1 AQPDLRLADE
11 GHAARHLQPAAAV
24 DQRHLRPVDLALVG
38 LEDGAAGVLAATLG
52 LHPADDFH
60 PRDRLAAAVVL
71 AFVAGRVGPAR
82 VEQLDDA
89 AGQGAV
95 GGLADPDD
103 RLGLAGLVVDGLP
116 ATLGR

>member
-1 AQPDLRLADE
+1 MQRPAQRRPCIVPAKARPLLAQPDLRLADE

-60 PRDRLAAAVVL
+60 PRDRLAAA
-71 AFVAGRVGPAR
+71 AR
-82 VEQLDDA
+82 SEEHTSELQSREKLVC
-89 AGQGAV
+89 
-95 GGLADPDD
+95 
-103 RLGLAGLVVDGLP
+103 RLLLEKKRLFTSG
-116 ATLGR
+116 TS